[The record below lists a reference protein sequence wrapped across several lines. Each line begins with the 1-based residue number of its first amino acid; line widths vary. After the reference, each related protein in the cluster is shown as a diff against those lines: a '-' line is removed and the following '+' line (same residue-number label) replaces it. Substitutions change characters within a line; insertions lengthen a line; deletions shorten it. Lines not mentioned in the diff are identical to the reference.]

1 MKGITRSTPSIQVAG
16 LDMTWVKQWA
26 MPCDF
31 KKDDMKKVLASL
43 RMRQSTPDE
52 CKCRTALRMVAAN
65 GMSAMQA
72 CASNLKNES
81 IEIWQW
87 HLKLE
92 LRDATARHVLA
103 LANKSLSKTALS
115 C

>member
-1 MKGITRSTPSIQVAG
+1 
-16 LDMTWVKQWA
+16 
-26 MPCDF
+26 
-31 KKDDMKKVLASL
+31 
-43 RMRQSTPDE
+43 
-52 CKCRTALRMVAAN
+52 MVAAN

>member
-1 MKGITRSTPSIQVAG
+1 
-16 LDMTWVKQWA
+16 
-26 MPCDF
+26 
-31 KKDDMKKVLASL
+31 
-43 RMRQSTPDE
+43 
-52 CKCRTALRMVAAN
+52 
-65 GMSAMQA
+65 MSAMQA

-115 C
+115 CQLKQIQGEAGYQRIHQFRPPVAFLVAVEARGKIWSQLFHLDSISAVFFVFQT